1 MNCPGLSV
9 VHQRDVGIEMPVF
22 GRGDD
27 QCEFEACLCLTSS
40 DKIFL
45 ASALR
50 KTFILPVNWLGTA
63 LRGTPFDKLL
73 TEIFISF
80 IGELQYF

>member
-9 VHQRDVGIEMPVF
+9 AHQRDVGIEMPVF
-22 GRGDD
+22 WRGDD
-27 QCEFEACLCLTSS
+27 QCEFEACLCHTPS

-50 KTFILPVNWLGTA
+50 KIRILPVNWLGSA
-63 LRGTPFDKLL
+63 LQGAPFDILSA
-73 TEIFISF
+73 EIFIGF

>member
-9 VHQRDVGIEMPVF
+9 AHQRDVGIEMPVF
-22 GRGDD
+22 WRGGD
-27 QCEFEACLCLTSS
+27 QCEFEACFCLTSS

-45 ASALR
+45 TSASGETLM
-50 KTFILPVNWLGTA
+50 LPVSWLGTA
-63 LRGTPFDKLL
+63 LQGEPFDILS